1 MRNNIKVY
9 LNGCIQEFSKKLKSN
24 QDQYVKK
31 YKELVGDTDTYS
43 DSHKSGL
50 VNNANSTGDKGLL
63 KQSLVSEETQSRTR
77 EIDSLVSSIED
88 LAHIMKDFQ
97 TLVFEQGT
105 ILDRIDHNIEV
116 ALENTVEAN
125 EELKKANENFKSNC
139 FRNSSL
145 ALIGVIFVETVLLI
159 LKYK

>member
-1 MRNNIKVY
+1 MKNNIKIY
-9 LNGCIQEFSKKLKSN
+9 LNGCIQDFSKKLKNN
-24 QDQYVKK
+24 QDQYVAK
-31 YKELVGDTDTYS
+31 YKELVGETNLYPSNIKQGNPNTKIAADQT
-43 DSHKSGL
+43 
-50 VNNANSTGDKGLL
+50 LL

-97 TLVFEQGT
+97 ALVFEQGT

-116 ALENTVEAN
+116 ALDNTIEAHN
-125 EELKKANENFKSNC
+125 ELKKANENFKSNC

-145 ALIGVIFVETVLLI
+145 ALIGVIFVEVVLLI